1 MQGQLLGFQFLIKVL
16 KPFRDFIC
24 FNCKGT
30 VFHITGP
37 KYLSVHFPY
46 NSVLTFGTLKSD
58 LERMGLVTSF
68 FVNIS
73 ENKFVDNPFATLYIS
88 IARD

>member
-1 MQGQLLGFQFLIKVL
+1 MLGFQFLIKFL
-16 KPFRDFIC
+16 KQIRDFII
-24 FNCKGT
+24 FNCNGT

-46 NSVLTFGTLKSD
+46 NSVLTFGILKYY
-58 LERMGLVTSF
+58 LERKWLVASF